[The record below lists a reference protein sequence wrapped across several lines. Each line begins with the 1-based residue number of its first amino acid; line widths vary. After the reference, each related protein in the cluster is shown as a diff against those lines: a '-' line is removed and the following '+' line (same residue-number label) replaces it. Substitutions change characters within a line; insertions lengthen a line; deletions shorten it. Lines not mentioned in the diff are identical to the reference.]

1 MYIRFKNILVLPR
14 CTSVSCYST
23 THQYSIIYFSCL
35 GHIIINIS
43 VQFCSQ
49 AIKTKLLLSQSTP
62 IYSLIPCLFDWG
74 VTRGIRLGAGGPVE
88 RRIPIVFIYP
98 VAQLELHC
106 FFISWS
112 DADTMPEFRARIFP
126 TRSATLNLSDSVC
139 TETFVP
145 YTSFFRYSPNSSVFA
160 TFLAGL
166 FAWSDK
172 FVFRFILPAWF
183 WTAVVVVHVNPNF
196 DDAQGFT
203 AEQHLSII
211 FYHTTIKWNKI
222 TPLDLR
228 FIIGITIVKDHT
240 WTRTTF

>member
-1 MYIRFKNILVLPR
+1 MYIRFKNISFLPR
-14 CTSVSCYST
+14 CT
-23 THQYSIIYFSCL
+23 F
-35 GHIIINIS
+35 
-43 VQFCSQ
+43 F
-49 AIKTKLLLSQSTP
+49 SQSTP

-160 TFLAGL
+160 TFLAELSAGADT
-166 FAWSDK
+166 F
-172 FVFRFILPAWF
+172 FFRFMLPGWISKVVVGPAPIAWYLPARRS
-183 WTAVVVVHVNPNF
+183 VVDWRCRRVLRGHGPQRRIS
-196 DDAQGFT
+196 ASS
-203 AEQHLSII
+203 LSFIY
-211 FYHTTIKWNKI
+211 FLEDVTLRRS
-222 TPLDLR
+222 PLR
-228 FIIGITIVKDHT
+228 KK
-240 WTRTTF
+240 